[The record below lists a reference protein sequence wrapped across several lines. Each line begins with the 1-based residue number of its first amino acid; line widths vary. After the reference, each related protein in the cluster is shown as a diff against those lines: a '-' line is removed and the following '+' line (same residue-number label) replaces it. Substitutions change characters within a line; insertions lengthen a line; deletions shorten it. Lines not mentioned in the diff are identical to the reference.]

1 MKDKINFESS
11 WLMKNIKN
19 IMCRFFKNRP
29 SLFPANGLFTK
40 NVFAPANSLTLENA
54 LFQAIVFVRE
64 KSLALAKLENLAEA
78 RSLES
83 CFSGTRRFI
92 SSPRFVREKQGV
104 NVRVERMGIVTAE
117 KTGIVTAEQAENVPA
132 ERTEIV
138 TAERAKNVPVERTG
152 IVTAERAKNVPVER
166 TGIVP
171 AEKAENILAK
181 RAGACSLQA
190 LRFSCYS
197 LSRVPF
203 SRVPLSGLSFSSF
216 PLSCLSFFRLKMPA
230 LFVAS
235 LFFGLSC
242 SFANAEN
249 DNTEKMRIHT
259 KDIEVSF
266 VDGHIALLP
275 TEEAQNPA
283 GNKEDEKKNKA
294 ESPTKTGG
302 ENSGKMN
309 PSVGFHGAGNNG
321 SESAVLENA
330 DEKSDQGINTAQ
342 PRNEETIKAGKRHEN
357 GEIRRYRLFI
367 AVPEKPAP
375 REGFPL
381 VLLLDGNTTFKPAIR
396 QAPDAVI
403 VAIGYSTDEKKEIV
417 KRRFYDLTSYAPAD
431 KIPLREGMEA
441 PKTGGERE
449 FRSIIEKKILPEIFK
464 HLPVNRDNVTFFG
477 HSLGGLFVMKSFL
490 SAGNHGFATYCAA
503 DPSIWW
509 NGHEFMEKLAAYNK
523 PEGLKSRL
531 LIETS
536 GIKTHHKNVTESN
549 KKPVKDLHS
558 GPNGKDV
565 SEILRK
571 TKAVDNTF
579 YSFSDKNHGTMLAP
593 AIKDCL
599 HFALSAK
606 NFKQQKF
613 PYKLPSTSRKEMR

>member
-1 MKDKINFESS
+1 
-11 WLMKNIKN
+11 MKNIEN

-29 SLFPANGLFTK
+29 SLFSANGLFTK

-104 NVRVERMGIVTAE
+104 NVRVERMGIVT
-117 KTGIVTAEQAENVPA
+117 G
-132 ERTEIV
+132 
-138 TAERAKNVPVERTG
+138 ERA
-152 IVTAERAKNVPVER
+152 
-166 TGIVP
+166 GIVP
-171 AEKAENILAK
+171 TEKAGDIRAQ
-181 RAGACSLQA
+181 RAGVCRLQA
-190 LRFSCYS
+190 L
-197 LSRVPF
+197 PF
-203 SRVPLSGLSFSSF
+203 FCFSFS
-216 PLSCLSFFRLKMPA
+216 RLKMSA
-230 LFVAS
+230 LVVAG

-242 SFANAEN
+242 SFANVKNEH
-249 DNTEKMRIHT
+249 TEKMRIHT
-259 KDIEVSF
+259 KDIDVSF

-283 GNKEDEKKNKA
+283 GNQEDEKKNKA

-309 PSVGFHGAGNNG
+309 PSVGFHGAGSNG

-342 PRNEETIKAGKRHEN
+342 ARNEETIKAGKKHEN
-357 GEIRRYRLFI
+357 SEIRRYRLFI

-441 PKTGGERE
+441 PKTGGEEE
-449 FRSIIEKKILPEIFK
+449 FRSLIEKKILPEILME
-464 HLPVNRDNVTFFG
+464 LPVNRNNVTFFG

-490 SAGNHGFATYCAA
+490 SAESHGFSTYCAA

-509 NGHEFMEKLAAYNK
+509 NGHEFMEKLAAYHK
-523 PEGLKSRL
+523 PEGFKSRL

-599 HFALSAK
+599 HFALNAK
-606 NFKQQKF
+606 NFKQQKY

>member
-1 MKDKINFESS
+1 
-11 WLMKNIKN
+11 
-19 IMCRFFKNRP
+19 MCRFFKNRP

-40 NVFAPANSLTLENA
+40 NVFAPTNSLTLENA

-104 NVRVERMGIVTAE
+104 NVRVERMGIVTGERA
-117 KTGIVTAEQAENVPA
+117 GIVPA
-132 ERTEIV
+132 ER
-138 TAERAKNVPVERTG
+138 AG
-152 IVTAERAKNVPVER
+152 IVTGERA
-166 TGIVP
+166 GIVP
-171 AEKAENILAK
+171 AEKAGDIRAQ
-181 RAGACSLQA
+181 RAGAYSLQA
-190 LRFSCYS
+190 PPFSRFS
-197 LSRVPF
+197 LSRVSL
-203 SRVPLSGLSFSSF
+203 SRLSFS
-216 PLSCLSFFRLKMPA
+216 CLKMSA
-230 LFVAS
+230 LVVAG

-242 SFANAEN
+242 GFANVTN
-249 DNTEKMRIHT
+249 KNTGKMRILT
-259 KDIEVSF
+259 KDIEIALM
-266 VDGHIALLP
+266 DGNIALLP

-283 GNKEDEKKNKA
+283 GNQEDEKKNKA

-309 PSVGFHGAGNNG
+309 PSVGFHGAGSNG

-330 DEKSDQGINTAQ
+330 DEKSDQGINTEQ
-342 PRNEETIKAGKRHEN
+342 PTSEETIKAGKKHEN
-357 GEIRRYRLFI
+357 SEIRRYRLFI

-441 PKTGGERE
+441 PKTGGEEE
-449 FRSIIEKKILPEIFK
+449 FRSLIEKKILPEIFK
-464 HLPVNRDNVTFFG
+464 HLPVNRANVTFFG

-490 SAGNHGFATYCAA
+490 SAESHGFSTYCAA

-571 TKAVDNTF
+571 AKAVDNTF

-599 HFALSAK
+599 HFALNAK

-613 PYKLPSTSRKEMR
+613 PHKLPSTSRKEMR

>member
-1 MKDKINFESS
+1 
-11 WLMKNIKN
+11 
-19 IMCRFFKNRP
+19 MCRFFKNRP

-40 NVFAPANSLTLENA
+40 NVFAPPNSLTLENA
-54 LFQAIVFVRE
+54 PFQAIVFVRE

-104 NVRVERMGIVTAE
+104 NVRVERMGIVTGERA
-117 KTGIVTAEQAENVPA
+117 GIVPA
-132 ERTEIV
+132 ER
-138 TAERAKNVPVERTG
+138 AG
-152 IVTAERAKNVPVER
+152 IVTVER

-171 AEKAENILAK
+171 AEKAGDIRAE
-181 RAGACSLQA
+181 RAGAYSLQA
-190 LRFSCYS
+190 PPFSRFS
-197 LSRVPF
+197 LSRV
-203 SRVPLSGLSFSSF
+203 SLSGLSFS
-216 PLSCLSFFRLKMPA
+216 CLKMSA
-230 LFVAS
+230 LVVAG

-242 SFANAEN
+242 SFANVKNEHA
-249 DNTEKMRIHT
+249 EKMRIHT
-259 KDIEVSF
+259 KDIDVSF

-275 TEEAQNPA
+275 TDEAQNPA
-283 GNKEDEKKNKA
+283 GNKEDEKGNKA

-309 PSVGFHGAGNNG
+309 PSVGFHGAGSNG

-342 PRNEETIKAGKRHEN
+342 PRNEETIKAGKKHEN

-431 KIPLREGMEA
+431 KIPLREGMET
-441 PKTGGERE
+441 PKTGGEEE
-449 FRSIIEKKILPEIFK
+449 FRSLIENRILPEILME
-464 HLPVNRDNVTFFG
+464 LPVNRANVTLFG

-490 SAGNHGFATYCAA
+490 SAESHGFSTYCAA

-571 TKAVDNTF
+571 AKAVDNTF
-579 YSFSDKNHGTMLAP
+579 YSFSDKNHGTMLSP

-599 HFALSAK
+599 QFALNAK

-613 PYKLPSTSRKEMR
+613 PANSLQPVEKK

>member
-1 MKDKINFESS
+1 MT
-11 WLMKNIKN
+11 NIKN

-29 SLFPANGLFTK
+29 SLFPANVRFRTNIFVLF
-40 NVFAPANSLTLENA
+40 F
-54 LFQAIVFVRE
+54 
-64 KSLALAKLENLAEA
+64 
-78 RSLES
+78 
-83 CFSGTRRFI
+83 G
-92 SSPRFVREKQGV
+92 
-104 NVRVERMGIVTAE
+104 
-117 KTGIVTAEQAENVPA
+117 
-132 ERTEIV
+132 
-138 TAERAKNVPVERTG
+138 
-152 IVTAERAKNVPVER
+152 
-166 TGIVP
+166 
-171 AEKAENILAK
+171 
-181 RAGACSLQA
+181 
-190 LRFSCYS
+190 
-197 LSRVPF
+197 
-203 SRVPLSGLSFSSF
+203 
-216 PLSCLSFFRLKMPA
+216 
-230 LFVAS
+230 

-249 DNTEKMRIHT
+249 DNTEKMRILT

-266 VDGHIALLP
+266 VDGNIALLP
-275 TEEAQNPA
+275 PEAEKIPA
-283 GNKEDEKKNKA
+283 GNKEDEK
-294 ESPTKTGG
+294 
-302 ENSGKMN
+302 ENT
-309 PSVGFHGAGNNG
+309 P
-321 SESAVLENA
+321 
-330 DEKSDQGINTAQ
+330 EKSSG
-342 PRNEETIKAGKRHEN
+342 NE
-357 GEIRRYRLFI
+357 EIRRYRLFI

-375 REGFPL
+375 KEGFPL
-381 VLLLDGNTTFKPAIR
+381 VLLLDGNTTFKPAIEET
-396 QAPDAVI
+396 PDAVI
-403 VAIGYSTDEKKEIV
+403 VAIGYPTDEKKEIV

-441 PKTGGERE
+441 PKTGGEKE

-490 SAGNHGFATYCAA
+490 SAGSHGFSTYCAA

-536 GIKTHHKNVTESN
+536 GIKTHHKSVTETN

-571 TKAVDNTF
+571 AKAVDNTF

-599 HFALSAK
+599 QFALNAK
-606 NFKQQKF
+606 NFKPQRSPANSLQPVEK
-613 PYKLPSTSRKEMR
+613 K

>member
-1 MKDKINFESS
+1 
-11 WLMKNIKN
+11 
-19 IMCRFFKNRP
+19 MCRFFKNRP
-29 SLFPANGLFTK
+29 SVFPANGLFTK

-54 LFQAIVFVRE
+54 PFQAIVFVRG

-92 SSPRFVREKQGV
+92 SSPRFVREKPGV
-104 NVRVERMGIVTAE
+104 NVRVERMGIVTGERA
-117 KTGIVTAEQAENVPA
+117 GIVTGERAGIVLAEKAGDIRAEQAENVPA
-132 ERTEIV
+132 ER
-138 TAERAKNVPVERTG
+138 AG
-152 IVTAERAKNVPVER
+152 IVTAE
-166 TGIVP
+166 
-171 AEKAENILAK
+171 KAGDI
-181 RAGACSLQA
+181 RSQQAGVCRLQA
-190 LRFSCYS
+190 LPFFCFS
-197 LSRVPF
+197 F
-203 SRVPLSGLSFSSF
+203 SRCSFS
-216 PLSCLSFFRLKMPA
+216 RLKMSA
-230 LFVAS
+230 LVIAG

-242 SFANAEN
+242 SFANVTN
-249 DNTEKMRIHT
+249 KNTGKMRIHT
-259 KDIEVSF
+259 KDIDVSF
-266 VDGHIALLP
+266 VDGNIALLP
-275 TEEAQNPA
+275 TGEAQNPA
-283 GNKEDEKKNKA
+283 GNQEDEKKNKA
-294 ESPTKTGG
+294 ESQTKTGG

-309 PSVGFHGAGNNG
+309 PSVGFHGAGSNG

-357 GEIRRYRLFI
+357 SEIRRYRLFI

-431 KIPLREGMEA
+431 KIPLRKGMEA
-441 PKTGGERE
+441 PKTGGEEE
-449 FRSIIEKKILPEIFK
+449 FRSLIENRILPEILME
-464 HLPVNRDNVTFFG
+464 LPVDRNNVTLFG

-490 SAGNHGFATYCAA
+490 SAESHGFSTYCAA

-509 NGHEFMEKLAAYNK
+509 NGHEFMERLAAYHK

-558 GPNGKDV
+558 GLNGKDV

-599 HFALSAK
+599 HFALNAK
-606 NFKQQKF
+606 NFKQQKH
-613 PYKLPSTSRKEMR
+613 PHKLPSTSRKEMR

>member
-1 MKDKINFESS
+1 
-11 WLMKNIKN
+11 
-19 IMCRFFKNRP
+19 MCRFFKNRP
-29 SLFPANGLFTK
+29 SLFPANSLFTK

-83 CFSGTRRFI
+83 CFFGTRRFI

-104 NVRVERMGIVTAE
+104 NVRVERMGIVTGERAGIVPAE
-117 KTGIVTAEQAENVPA
+117 KAGDIRAEQAENVPA
-132 ERTEIV
+132 ER
-138 TAERAKNVPVERTG
+138 AG
-152 IVTAERAKNVPVER
+152 IVTAERTGIVPAER

-171 AEKAENILAK
+171 AEKAGDIRAQ
-181 RAGACSLQA
+181 RAGVCHLQA
-190 LRFSCYS
+190 LPFFCFSFSRFSI
-197 LSRVPF
+197 
-203 SRVPLSGLSFSSF
+203 
-216 PLSCLSFFRLKMPA
+216 SCLKMSA
-230 LFVAS
+230 LVVAG

-249 DNTEKMRIHT
+249 DNTGKMRIHT
-259 KDIEVSF
+259 KDIDVSF
-266 VDGHIALLP
+266 VDGHIALLAP
-275 TEEAQNPA
+275 EEAQNPA
-283 GNKEDEKKNKA
+283 GNQEDEKKNKA
-294 ESPTKTGG
+294 ENPTKTGG

-309 PSVGFHGAGNNG
+309 PSVGFHGAENNG

-342 PRNEETIKAGKRHEN
+342 ATSEETIKAGKDSEN
-357 GEIRRYRLFI
+357 SEIRRYRLFI

-441 PKTGGERE
+441 PKTGGEEE
-449 FRSIIEKKILPEIFK
+449 FRSLIEKKILPEILME
-464 HLPVNRDNVTFFG
+464 LPVDRNNITFFG

-490 SAGNHGFATYCAA
+490 SAESHGFSTYCAA

-571 TKAVDNTF
+571 AKAVDNTF
-579 YSFSDKNHGTMLAP
+579 YSFSDKNHGTMLSP

-599 HFALSAK
+599 HFALNAK

-613 PYKLPSTSRKEMR
+613 PHKLPSTSRKEMR

>member
-1 MKDKINFESS
+1 MKDRINFESS
-11 WLMKNIKN
+11 RLMKNIKN
-19 IMCRFFKNRP
+19 ILCRFFKNRP

-40 NVFAPANSLTLENA
+40 NVFAPANSLTLENVP
-54 LFQAIVFVRE
+54 FQAIVFVRE

-92 SSPRFVREKQGV
+92 SSPRFVREKQ
-104 NVRVERMGIVTAE
+104 
-117 KTGIVTAEQAENVPA
+117 AENVPA
-132 ERTEIV
+132 ER
-138 TAERAKNVPVERTG
+138 AG
-152 IVTAERAKNVPVER
+152 IVTGERAGIVTVER

-171 AEKAENILAK
+171 AERTGIVPAERAENVPAE
-181 RAGACSLQA
+181 RAGVCRLQA
-190 LRFSCYS
+190 L
-197 LSRVPF
+197 
-203 SRVPLSGLSFSSF
+203 
-216 PLSCLSFFRLKMPA
+216 PLSCFSFSCLKMSA
-230 LFVAS
+230 LVVAG

-242 SFANAEN
+242 SFANVTNEH
-249 DNTEKMRIHT
+249 TEKMRILT
-259 KDIEVSF
+259 KDIEIPF

-275 TEEAQNPA
+275 TDEAQNPA

-321 SESAVLENA
+321 SESAVFENA

-342 PRNEETIKAGKRHEN
+342 PRNEETIKAGKKHEN
-357 GEIRRYRLFI
+357 SEIRRHRLFI

-381 VLLLDGNTTFKPAIR
+381 VLLLDGNTTFKPAIK

-441 PKTGGERE
+441 PKTGGEEE
-449 FRSIIEKKILPEIFK
+449 FRSLIEKKILPEIFK
-464 HLPVNRDNVTFFG
+464 HLPVNRNNITFFG

-490 SAGNHGFATYCAA
+490 SAESHGFSTYCAA

-509 NGHEFMEKLAAYNK
+509 NGHEFMEKLGAYNK
-523 PEGLKSRL
+523 PEGFKSRL

-599 HFALSAK
+599 HFALNAK
-606 NFKQQKF
+606 NFKQQK
-613 PYKLPSTSRKEMR
+613 YPSNSLQPVEKK

>member
-1 MKDKINFESS
+1 
-11 WLMKNIKN
+11 MKNIKN

-104 NVRVERMGIVTAE
+104 NVRVERMGIVTGERAGIVPAE
-117 KTGIVTAEQAENVPA
+117 KAGDIRAEQAENVPA
-132 ERTEIV
+132 K
-138 TAERAKNVPVERTG
+138 RAG
-152 IVTAERAKNVPVER
+152 IVTAERAGVCR
-166 TGIVP
+166 
-171 AEKAENILAK
+171 
-181 RAGACSLQA
+181 LQV
-190 LRFSCYS
+190 L
-197 LSRVPF
+197 PF
-203 SRVPLSGLSFSSF
+203 FCLSFS
-216 PLSCLSFFRLKMPA
+216 LLKMSA
-230 LFVAS
+230 LVVAG

-242 SFANAEN
+242 GFANVNNEH
-249 DNTEKMRIHT
+249 TEKMRIHT
-259 KDIEVSF
+259 KDIDVSF

-275 TEEAQNPA
+275 TEEAKIPA
-283 GNKEDEKKNKA
+283 GNQEDEKKNKA

-342 PRNEETIKAGKRHEN
+342 ATSEETIKAGKDSEN
-357 GEIRRYRLFI
+357 SEIRRYRLFI

-381 VLLLDGNTTFKPAIR
+381 VLLLDGNMTFKPAIR

-431 KIPLREGMEA
+431 KIPLREGMET
-441 PKTGGERE
+441 PKTGGEEE
-449 FRSIIEKKILPEIFK
+449 FRSLIEKKILPEILME
-464 HLPVNRDNVTFFG
+464 LPVNRANVTFFG

-490 SAGNHGFATYCAA
+490 SAESHGFSTYCAA

-571 TKAVDNTF
+571 AKAVDNTF

-599 HFALSAK
+599 HFALNAK

-613 PYKLPSTSRKEMR
+613 PHKLPSTSRKEMR

>member
-1 MKDKINFESS
+1 
-11 WLMKNIKN
+11 MKNIKN

-29 SLFPANGLFTK
+29 SLFPENGLFTK
-40 NVFAPANSLTLENA
+40 NVFAPANSLNLENSP
-54 LFQAIVFVRE
+54 FQAIVFVRE

-104 NVRVERMGIVTAE
+104 NVRVERMGIVPAE
-117 KTGIVTAEQAENVPA
+117 RAGDIRAEQAENVPA
-132 ERTEIV
+132 ER
-138 TAERAKNVPVERTG
+138 AG
-152 IVTAERAKNVPVER
+152 IVTVER

-171 AEKAENILAK
+171 AERTGIVTAEKAGDI
-181 RAGACSLQA
+181 RAEQAGVCRLQA
-190 LRFSCYS
+190 P
-197 LSRVPF
+197 PF
-203 SRVPLSGLSFSSF
+203 SRFSFS
-216 PLSCLSFFRLKMPA
+216 RLKMSA

-235 LFFGLSC
+235 LFFGLFFGLSC
-242 SFANAEN
+242 GFANAED
-249 DNTEKMRIHT
+249 DNTEKMRILT
-259 KDIEVSF
+259 KDIDVSF
-266 VDGHIALLP
+266 VDGHIALLVP
-275 TEEAQNPA
+275 EEAQNSA
-283 GNKEDEKKNKA
+283 GNQEDEKKNKA

-309 PSVGFHGAGNNG
+309 PSVGFHGAGSNG

-441 PKTGGERE
+441 PKTGGEEE
-449 FRSIIEKKILPEIFK
+449 FRSLIEKKILPEILME
-464 HLPVNRDNVTFFG
+464 LPVNRANVTLFG

-490 SAGNHGFATYCAA
+490 SAESHGFSTYCAA

-509 NGHEFMEKLAAYNK
+509 NGHEFMEKLAAYHK
-523 PEGLKSRL
+523 PEGFKSRL

-571 TKAVDNTF
+571 AKAVDNTF

-599 HFALSAK
+599 HFALNAK

-613 PYKLPSTSRKEMR
+613 PHKLPSTSRKEMR

>member
-1 MKDKINFESS
+1 
-11 WLMKNIKN
+11 MKNIKN

-104 NVRVERMGIVTAE
+104 NVRVERMGIVTGERAGIVPAE
-117 KTGIVTAEQAENVPA
+117 KAGDIRAEQAENVPA
-132 ERTEIV
+132 ERAGIV
-138 TAERAKNVPVERTG
+138 PAERTG
-152 IVTAERAKNVPVER
+152 IVTAEKAGDIRAKQAEN
-166 TGIVP
+166 VP
-171 AEKAENILAK
+171 AEQ
-181 RAGACSLQA
+181 AGACRLQV
-190 LRFSCYS
+190 L
-197 LSRVPF
+197 PF
-203 SRVPLSGLSFSSF
+203 SRFSFS
-216 PLSCLSFFRLKMPA
+216 CLKMSA
-230 LFVAS
+230 LVVAG

-259 KDIEVSF
+259 KDIDVSF
-266 VDGHIALLP
+266 VDGHIALLAP
-275 TEEAQNPA
+275 EEAKIPA
-283 GNKEDEKKNKA
+283 GNKEDEKGNKA

-321 SESAVLENA
+321 SESAVFENA

-342 PRNEETIKAGKRHEN
+342 PTSEETIKAGKRHEN
-357 GEIRRYRLFI
+357 SEIRRYRLFI

-441 PKTGGERE
+441 PKTGGEEE
-449 FRSIIEKKILPEIFK
+449 FRSLIEKKILPEILME
-464 HLPVNRDNVTFFG
+464 LPVDRNNITFFG

-490 SAGNHGFATYCAA
+490 SAESHGFSTYCAA

-523 PEGLKSRL
+523 PEGFKSRL

-599 HFALSAK
+599 HFALNAK

>member
-1 MKDKINFESS
+1 
-11 WLMKNIKN
+11 
-19 IMCRFFKNRP
+19 MCRFFKNRP

-104 NVRVERMGIVTAE
+104 NVRVERMGIVT
-117 KTGIVTAEQAENVPA
+117 G
-132 ERTEIV
+132 
-138 TAERAKNVPVERTG
+138 ERAG
-152 IVTAERAKNVPVER
+152 IVTAERA
-166 TGIVP
+166 GIVP
-171 AEKAENILAK
+171 AE
-181 RAGACSLQA
+181 RAGACHLQA
-190 LRFSCYS
+190 LPFFWFSFSC
-197 LSRVPF
+197 
-203 SRVPLSGLSFSSF
+203 
-216 PLSCLSFFRLKMPA
+216 LKMSA
-230 LFVAS
+230 LVVAG
-235 LFFGLSC
+235 LFFGLFFGLFLGLSC
-242 SFANAEN
+242 SFANVKNEH
-249 DNTEKMRIHT
+249 TEKMRILT
-259 KDIEVSF
+259 KDIEIPF

-309 PSVGFHGAGNNG
+309 PSVGFHGAGSNG

-342 PRNEETIKAGKRHEN
+342 ATSEETIKAGKRHEN
-357 GEIRRYRLFI
+357 GETRRYRLFI

-441 PKTGGERE
+441 PKTGGEEE
-449 FRSIIEKKILPEIFK
+449 FRSLIEKKILPEIFK
-464 HLPVNRDNVTFFG
+464 HLPVNRNNITFFG

-490 SAGNHGFATYCAA
+490 SAESHGFSTYCAA

-509 NGHEFMEKLAAYNK
+509 NGHEFIEKLAAYHK

-536 GIKTHHKNVTESN
+536 GIKTHHKNVTEPN

-579 YSFSDKNHGTMLAP
+579 YSFSDKNHGTMLSP

-599 HFALSAK
+599 HFALNAK
-606 NFKQQKF
+606 NFKQQKH
-613 PYKLPSTSRKEMR
+613 PHKLPSTSRKEMR

>member
-1 MKDKINFESS
+1 
-11 WLMKNIKN
+11 
-19 IMCRFFKNRP
+19 MCRFFKNRP

-104 NVRVERMGIVTAE
+104 NVRVERMGIVTGEKAGIVPAE
-117 KTGIVTAEQAENVPA
+117 KAGDIRAEQAENVPA
-132 ERTEIV
+132 ERT
-138 TAERAKNVPVERTG
+138 
-152 IVTAERAKNVPVER
+152 
-166 TGIVP
+166 
-171 AEKAENILAK
+171 
-181 RAGACSLQA
+181 GACHLQA
-190 LRFSCYS
+190 L
-197 LSRVPF
+197 PF
-203 SRVPLSGLSFSSF
+203 SRVPLSRVSLSGLSFS
-216 PLSCLSFFRLKMPA
+216 CLKMSA
-230 LFVAS
+230 LVVAG

-242 SFANAEN
+242 SFANVKNEHA
-249 DNTEKMRIHT
+249 EKMRILT
-259 KDIEVSF
+259 KDIEIPF

-275 TEEAQNPA
+275 TGEAQNPA
-283 GNKEDEKKNKA
+283 GNQEDEKENKA

-342 PRNEETIKAGKRHEN
+342 PRNEETIKAGKKHEN
-357 GEIRRYRLFI
+357 GETRRYRLFI

-381 VLLLDGNTTFKPAIR
+381 VLLLDGNTTFKPAIK

-441 PKTGGERE
+441 PKTGGEEE
-449 FRSIIEKKILPEIFK
+449 FRSLIEKKILPEIFK
-464 HLPVNRDNVTFFG
+464 HLPVDRNNVTFFG

-523 PEGLKSRL
+523 PERLKSRL

-571 TKAVDNTF
+571 AKAVDNTY
-579 YSFSDKNHGTMLAP
+579 YSFSDKNHGTMLSP

-599 HFALSAK
+599 HFALNAK
-606 NFKQQKF
+606 NFKQQKY
-613 PYKLPSTSRKEMR
+613 PHKLPSTSRKEMR

>member
-1 MKDKINFESS
+1 
-11 WLMKNIKN
+11 MKNIKN

-54 LFQAIVFVRE
+54 PFQAIVFVRE

-104 NVRVERMGIVTAE
+104 NVRVERMGIVTGERA
-117 KTGIVTAEQAENVPA
+117 GIVPA
-132 ERTEIV
+132 
-138 TAERAKNVPVERTG
+138 
-152 IVTAERAKNVPVER
+152 ER

-171 AEKAENILAK
+171 AEKARDIRAQ
-181 RAGACSLQA
+181 RAGACHLRA
-190 LRFSCYS
+190 LPFFCFSFSRFS
-197 LSRVPF
+197 F
-203 SRVPLSGLSFSSF
+203 
-216 PLSCLSFFRLKMPA
+216 SCLKMSA

-242 SFANAEN
+242 SFANVTNE
-249 DNTEKMRIHT
+249 NTEKMRIHT
-259 KDIEVSF
+259 KDIEIPF

-283 GNKEDEKKNKA
+283 GNQEDEKGNKA
-294 ESPTKTGG
+294 ESQTKTGG

-309 PSVGFHGAGNNG
+309 PSVGFHGAENNG
-321 SESAVLENA
+321 SESAVFENA

-342 PRNEETIKAGKRHEN
+342 PRNEETIKAGKKHEN

-381 VLLLDGNTTFKPAIR
+381 VLLLDGNTTFKPAIK

-441 PKTGGERE
+441 PKTGGEEE
-449 FRSIIEKKILPEIFK
+449 FRSLIEKKILPEILME
-464 HLPVNRDNVTFFG
+464 LPVDRNNVTFFG

-536 GIKTHHKNVTESN
+536 GIKTHHKNVTETN

-571 TKAVDNTF
+571 AKAVDNTY
-579 YSFSDKNHGTMLAP
+579 YSFSDKNHGTMLSP

-599 HFALSAK
+599 HFALNAK
-606 NFKQQKF
+606 NFKQQKY
-613 PYKLPSTSRKEMR
+613 PHKLPSTSRKEMR

>member
-1 MKDKINFESS
+1 
-11 WLMKNIKN
+11 
-19 IMCRFFKNRP
+19 MCRFFKNRP

-104 NVRVERMGIVTAE
+104 NVRVERMGIVTGERA
-117 KTGIVTAEQAENVPA
+117 GIVPA
-132 ERTEIV
+132 
-138 TAERAKNVPVERTG
+138 
-152 IVTAERAKNVPVER
+152 ER

-171 AEKAENILAK
+171 AEKARDIRAQ
-181 RAGACSLQA
+181 RAGACRLQV
-190 LRFSCYS
+190 LPFFCFS
-197 LSRVPF
+197 F
-203 SRVPLSGLSFSSF
+203 SRFSFSS
-216 PLSCLSFFRLKMPA
+216 LKMSA

-235 LFFGLSC
+235 LFFGLFFGLSC
-242 SFANAEN
+242 SFANAGNEH
-249 DNTEKMRIHT
+249 TEKMSIHT
-259 KDIEVSF
+259 KDIDVSF

-309 PSVGFHGAGNNG
+309 PSVGFHGAGSNG

-342 PRNEETIKAGKRHEN
+342 PTSEETIKAGKRHEN
-357 GEIRRYRLFI
+357 SEIRRYRLFI

-441 PKTGGERE
+441 PKTGGEKE
-449 FRSIIEKKILPEIFK
+449 FRSIIEKKILPEILME
-464 HLPVNRDNVTFFG
+464 LPVNRDNITFFG

-490 SAGNHGFATYCAA
+490 SAGSHGFATYCAA

-509 NGHEFMEKLAAYNK
+509 NGHEFMEKLAAYHK

-536 GIKTHHKNVTESN
+536 GIKTHHKNVTEPN

-571 TKAVDNTF
+571 AKAVDNTF
-579 YSFSDKNHGTMLAP
+579 YSFSDKNHGTMLSP

-599 HFALSAK
+599 HFALNAK
-606 NFKQQKF
+606 NFKQQKS
-613 PYKLPSTSRKEMR
+613 PHKLPSTSRKEMR

>member
-1 MKDKINFESS
+1 
-11 WLMKNIKN
+11 MKNIKN

-104 NVRVERMGIVTAE
+104 NVRVERMGIVTGERAGIVPAE
-117 KTGIVTAEQAENVPA
+117 KAGDIRPEQAENVPA
-132 ERTEIV
+132 E
-138 TAERAKNVPVERTG
+138 KTG
-152 IVTAERAKNVPVER
+152 IVTGERA
-166 TGIVP
+166 GIVP
-171 AEKAENILAK
+171 AKRAENIRAK
-181 RAGACSLQA
+181 RGGVCRLQA
-190 LRFSCYS
+190 PPFSRFS
-197 LSRVPF
+197 LSRF
-203 SRVPLSGLSFSSF
+203 SFS
-216 PLSCLSFFRLKMPA
+216 CLKMSA
-230 LFVAS
+230 LVVAC

-242 SFANAEN
+242 SFANVKNEH
-249 DNTEKMRIHT
+249 TGKMRIHT
-259 KDIEVSF
+259 KDIDVSF
-266 VDGHIALLP
+266 VDGHIALLAP
-275 TEEAQNPA
+275 EEAQNPA
-283 GNKEDEKKNKA
+283 GNQEDEKKNKA

-309 PSVGFHGAGNNG
+309 PSVGFHGAGSNG

-342 PRNEETIKAGKRHEN
+342 PTSEETIKAGKRHEN
-357 GEIRRYRLFI
+357 SEIRRYRLFI

-441 PKTGGERE
+441 PKTGGEEE
-449 FRSIIEKKILPEIFK
+449 FRSLIEKKILPEIFK
-464 HLPVNRDNVTFFG
+464 HLPVNRYNVTFFG

-490 SAGNHGFATYCAA
+490 SAESHGFSTYCAA

-509 NGHEFMEKLAAYNK
+509 NGHEFMEKLAAYHK

-571 TKAVDNTF
+571 AKAVDNTF

-599 HFALSAK
+599 HFALNAK

-613 PYKLPSTSRKEMR
+613 PHKLPSTSRKEMR

>member
-1 MKDKINFESS
+1 
-11 WLMKNIKN
+11 MKNIKN

-40 NVFAPANSLTLENA
+40 NVFAPTNSLTLENA

-104 NVRVERMGIVTAE
+104 NVRVERMGIVT
-117 KTGIVTAEQAENVPA
+117 G
-132 ERTEIV
+132 ERE
-138 TAERAKNVPVERTG
+138 
-152 IVTAERAKNVPVER
+152 
-166 TGIVP
+166 GIVP
-171 AEKAENILAK
+171 AEKAGDIRAQ
-181 RAGACSLQA
+181 RAGACRLQA
-190 LRFSCYS
+190 LPFFCFSFSRFSS
-197 LSRVPF
+197 
-203 SRVPLSGLSFSSF
+203 
-216 PLSCLSFFRLKMPA
+216 SCLKMSA
-230 LFVAS
+230 LVIAG

-242 SFANAEN
+242 GFANVTN
-249 DNTEKMRIHT
+249 KNTGKMRILT
-259 KDIEVSF
+259 KDIEIALM
-266 VDGHIALLP
+266 DGNIALLP
-275 TEEAQNPA
+275 TEEAQNPT
-283 GNKEDEKKNKA
+283 GNKEDEKKNT
-294 ESPTKTGG
+294 P
-302 ENSGKMN
+302 
-309 PSVGFHGAGNNG
+309 
-321 SESAVLENA
+321 
-330 DEKSDQGINTAQ
+330 EKSSG
-342 PRNEETIKAGKRHEN
+342 NEKM
-357 GEIRRYRLFI
+357 RRYRLFI

-381 VLLLDGNTTFKPAIR
+381 VLLLDGNTTFKPAIK

-441 PKTGGERE
+441 PKTGGEEE
-449 FRSIIEKKILPEIFK
+449 FRSLIEKKILPEILME
-464 HLPVNRDNVTFFG
+464 LPVNRNNITFFG

-490 SAGNHGFATYCAA
+490 SAESHGFATYCAA

-523 PEGLKSRL
+523 PEGFKSRL

-571 TKAVDNTF
+571 AKAVDNTF
-579 YSFSDKNHGTMLAP
+579 YSFSDKNHGTMLSP

-599 HFALSAK
+599 HFALNAK

-613 PYKLPSTSRKEMR
+613 PANSLQPVEKK

>member
-1 MKDKINFESS
+1 MKDRINFESS
-11 WLMKNIKN
+11 RLMKNIKN

-29 SLFPANGLFTK
+29 SLFPANGLFPK

-54 LFQAIVFVRE
+54 PFQAIVFVRE

-104 NVRVERMGIVTAE
+104 NVRVERMGIVTGERA
-117 KTGIVTAEQAENVPA
+117 GIVTAEKAGDIRAEQAENVPA
-132 ERTEIV
+132 ER
-138 TAERAKNVPVERTG
+138 AG
-152 IVTAERAKNVPVER
+152 IVTGERA
-166 TGIVP
+166 GIVP
-171 AEKAENILAK
+171 AEKAGDIRAQ
-181 RAGACSLQA
+181 RAGVCRLQV
-190 LRFSCYS
+190 LPFFCFSFSC
-197 LSRVPF
+197 
-203 SRVPLSGLSFSSF
+203 
-216 PLSCLSFFRLKMPA
+216 LKMSA
-230 LFVAS
+230 LVVAG

-242 SFANAEN
+242 GFANVEN
-249 DNTEKMRIHT
+249 EHTEKMRILT
-259 KDIEVSF
+259 KDIEIPF

-275 TEEAQNPA
+275 PEGEAQNSA
-283 GNKEDEKKNKA
+283 GNKEDEKGNKA

-309 PSVGFHGAGNNG
+309 PSVGFHGAGSNG

-342 PRNEETIKAGKRHEN
+342 PRNEETIKAGKKHEN

-441 PKTGGERE
+441 PKTGGEEE
-449 FRSIIEKKILPEIFK
+449 FRSLIEKKILPEILME
-464 HLPVNRDNVTFFG
+464 LPVNRANVTFFG

-490 SAGNHGFATYCAA
+490 SAESHGFSTYCAA

-599 HFALSAK
+599 HFALNAK
-606 NFKQQKF
+606 NFKQQKY

>member
-1 MKDKINFESS
+1 
-11 WLMKNIKN
+11 
-19 IMCRFFKNRP
+19 MCRFFKNRP

-104 NVRVERMGIVTAE
+104 NVRVERMGIVTGERA
-117 KTGIVTAEQAENVPA
+117 GIVPVEKAGDIRVEQAENVPA
-132 ERTEIV
+132 ERAGIV
-138 TAERAKNVPVERTG
+138 TVERTG
-152 IVTAERAKNVPVER
+152 IVTGERA
-166 TGIVP
+166 GIVP
-171 AEKAENILAK
+171 AEKAGDIRAQ
-181 RAGACSLQA
+181 RAGVCRLQA
-190 LRFSCYS
+190 PPFSRFS
-197 LSRVPF
+197 LSRVSL
-203 SRVPLSGLSFSSF
+203 SRLSFS
-216 PLSCLSFFRLKMPA
+216 CLKMSA
-230 LFVAS
+230 LVVAG

-242 SFANAEN
+242 GFANVNNEH
-249 DNTEKMRIHT
+249 TEKMRILT
-259 KDIEVSF
+259 KDIEIPF

-275 TEEAQNPA
+275 TDEAQNPA
-283 GNKEDEKKNKA
+283 GNKEDEKENKA

-309 PSVGFHGAGNNG
+309 PSVAFHGAGSNG

-330 DEKSDQGINTAQ
+330 DEKSDQGINNAQ
-342 PRNEETIKAGKRHEN
+342 ATSEETIKAGRRHEN
-357 GEIRRYRLFI
+357 SEIRRYRLFI

-441 PKTGGERE
+441 PKTGGEEE
-449 FRSIIEKKILPEIFK
+449 FRSLIENRILPEILME
-464 HLPVNRDNVTFFG
+464 LPVNRNNVTFFG

-490 SAGNHGFATYCAA
+490 SAGTHGFSTYCAA

-523 PEGLKSRL
+523 PEGFKSRL

-579 YSFSDKNHGTMLAP
+579 YSFSDKNHGTMLSP

-599 HFALSAK
+599 QFALNAK

-613 PYKLPSTSRKEMR
+613 PHKLPSTSRKEMR

>member
-1 MKDKINFESS
+1 
-11 WLMKNIKN
+11 
-19 IMCRFFKNRP
+19 
-29 SLFPANGLFTK
+29 
-40 NVFAPANSLTLENA
+40 
-54 LFQAIVFVRE
+54 
-64 KSLALAKLENLAEA
+64 
-78 RSLES
+78 
-83 CFSGTRRFI
+83 
-92 SSPRFVREKQGV
+92 
-104 NVRVERMGIVTAE
+104 
-117 KTGIVTAEQAENVPA
+117 
-132 ERTEIV
+132 
-138 TAERAKNVPVERTG
+138 
-152 IVTAERAKNVPVER
+152 
-166 TGIVP
+166 
-171 AEKAENILAK
+171 
-181 RAGACSLQA
+181 
-190 LRFSCYS
+190 
-197 LSRVPF
+197 
-203 SRVPLSGLSFSSF
+203 
-216 PLSCLSFFRLKMPA
+216 
-230 LFVAS
+230 
-235 LFFGLSC
+235 
-242 SFANAEN
+242 
-249 DNTEKMRIHT
+249 MRIHT
-259 KDIEVSF
+259 KDIDVSF

-275 TEEAQNPA
+275 TGEAQNPA

-294 ESPTKTGG
+294 ENQTKTGG

-309 PSVGFHGAGNNG
+309 PSVGFHGAGSNG

-342 PRNEETIKAGKRHEN
+342 PTSEETIKAGKRHEN
-357 GEIRRYRLFI
+357 SEIRRYRLFI

-381 VLLLDGNTTFKPAIR
+381 VLLLDGNTTFKPAIK

-431 KIPLREGMEA
+431 KIPLRKGMEA
-441 PKTGGERE
+441 PKTGGEEE
-449 FRSIIEKKILPEIFK
+449 FRSLIENRILPEILME
-464 HLPVNRDNVTFFG
+464 LPVDRNNVTFFG

-490 SAGNHGFATYCAA
+490 SAGTHGFSTYCAA

-523 PEGLKSRL
+523 PEGFKSRL

-593 AIKDCL
+593 SIKDCL
-599 HFALSAK
+599 HFALNAK
-606 NFKQQKF
+606 NFKQQKH
-613 PYKLPSTSRKEMR
+613 PHKLPSTSRKEMR

>member
-1 MKDKINFESS
+1 
-11 WLMKNIKN
+11 MKNIKN

-104 NVRVERMGIVTAE
+104 NVRVERMGIVPGERAGIVTAE
-117 KTGIVTAEQAENVPA
+117 KAGDIRAERAENVPAERAGIVTAERTGIVPAERTEIVPAEKAGEIRAEQAENVPA
-132 ERTEIV
+132 ERAGDI
-138 TAERAKNVPVERTG
+138 RAQ
-152 IVTAERAKNVPVER
+152 
-166 TGIVP
+166 
-171 AEKAENILAK
+171 
-181 RAGACSLQA
+181 RAGVCRLQA
-190 LRFSCYS
+190 LPFFCFSFSRFS
-197 LSRVPF
+197 F
-203 SRVPLSGLSFSSF
+203 
-216 PLSCLSFFRLKMPA
+216 SCLKMSA
-230 LFVAS
+230 LVVAG

-242 SFANAEN
+242 SFANVTN
-249 DNTEKMRIHT
+249 KNTEKMRIHT
-259 KDIEVSF
+259 KDIEIALM
-266 VDGHIALLP
+266 DGNIALLP

-283 GNKEDEKKNKA
+283 GNQEDEKKNKA

-342 PRNEETIKAGKRHEN
+342 PTSEETIKAGKRHEN

-381 VLLLDGNTTFKPAIR
+381 VLLLDGNTTFKPAIK

-441 PKTGGERE
+441 PKTGGEEE
-449 FRSIIEKKILPEIFK
+449 FRSLIEKKILPEILME
-464 HLPVNRDNVTFFG
+464 LPVNRNNITFFG

-490 SAGNHGFATYCAA
+490 SAESHGFSTYCAA

-523 PEGLKSRL
+523 PEGFKSRL

-536 GIKTHHKNVTESN
+536 GIKTHHKNVTEPN

-571 TKAVDNTF
+571 AKAVDNTF

-599 HFALSAK
+599 QFALNAK

-613 PYKLPSTSRKEMR
+613 PHKLPSTSRKEMR

>member
-1 MKDKINFESS
+1 
-11 WLMKNIKN
+11 MKNIKN

-40 NVFAPANSLTLENA
+40 NVFAPTNSLTLENA

-104 NVRVERMGIVTAE
+104 NVRVERMGIVT
-117 KTGIVTAEQAENVPA
+117 G
-132 ERTEIV
+132 
-138 TAERAKNVPVERTG
+138 ERA
-152 IVTAERAKNVPVER
+152 
-166 TGIVP
+166 GIVP
-171 AEKAENILAK
+171 AEKAGDIRAQ
-181 RAGACSLQA
+181 RAGVCRLQA
-190 LRFSCYS
+190 LPFFCFSFSC
-197 LSRVPF
+197 
-203 SRVPLSGLSFSSF
+203 
-216 PLSCLSFFRLKMPA
+216 LKMSA
-230 LFVAS
+230 LVIAG

-242 SFANAEN
+242 SFANVTN
-249 DNTEKMRIHT
+249 KNTGKMRILT
-259 KDIEVSF
+259 KDIEIALM
-266 VDGHIALLP
+266 DGNIALLP

-283 GNKEDEKKNKA
+283 GNQEDEKKNKA
-294 ESPTKTGG
+294 ESQTKTGG

-309 PSVGFHGAGNNG
+309 PSVGFHGAENNG

-342 PRNEETIKAGKRHEN
+342 ATSEETIKAGKRHEN
-357 GEIRRYRLFI
+357 SEIRRYRLFI

-381 VLLLDGNTTFKPAIR
+381 VLLLDGNTTFKPAIK

-441 PKTGGERE
+441 PKTGGEEE
-449 FRSIIEKKILPEIFK
+449 FRSLIEKKILPEILME
-464 HLPVNRDNVTFFG
+464 LPVNRANVTLFG

-490 SAGNHGFATYCAA
+490 SAESQGFSTYCAA

-571 TKAVDNTF
+571 AKAVDNTF
-579 YSFSDKNHGTMLAP
+579 YSFSDKNHGTMLSP

-599 HFALSAK
+599 HFALNAK
-606 NFKQQKF
+606 NFKQQKY

>member
-1 MKDKINFESS
+1 
-11 WLMKNIKN
+11 MKNIKN
-19 IMCRFFKNRP
+19 ILCRFFKNRP

-104 NVRVERMGIVTAE
+104 NVRVERMGIVTGERAGIVPAE
-117 KTGIVTAEQAENVPA
+117 KAGDIRAEQAENVPA
-132 ERTEIV
+132 EKAGDI
-138 TAERAKNVPVERTG
+138 RAQ
-152 IVTAERAKNVPVER
+152 
-166 TGIVP
+166 
-171 AEKAENILAK
+171 
-181 RAGACSLQA
+181 RAGVCRLQV
-190 LRFSCYS
+190 L
-197 LSRVPF
+197 PF
-203 SRVPLSGLSFSSF
+203 SRFSFS
-216 PLSCLSFFRLKMPA
+216 CLKMSA
-230 LFVAS
+230 LVVAG

-242 SFANAEN
+242 SFANVEN
-249 DNTEKMRIHT
+249 EHTEKMRILT
-259 KDIEVSF
+259 KDIDVSF
-266 VDGHIALLP
+266 VDGHIALLAP
-275 TEEAQNPA
+275 EEAKIPA
-283 GNKEDEKKNKA
+283 GNQEDEKGNKA

-309 PSVGFHGAGNNG
+309 PSVGFHGAGSNG

-342 PRNEETIKAGKRHEN
+342 PTSEETIKAGKRHEN
-357 GEIRRYRLFI
+357 SEIRRYRLFI

-381 VLLLDGNTTFKPAIR
+381 VLLLDGNTTFKPAIK

-403 VAIGYSTDEKKEIV
+403 VAIGYPGDEKKEIV

-441 PKTGGERE
+441 PKTGGEEE
-449 FRSIIEKKILPEIFK
+449 FRSLIEKKILPEILME
-464 HLPVNRDNVTFFG
+464 LPVDRNNITLFG

-490 SAGNHGFATYCAA
+490 SAESHGFSTYCAA

-536 GIKTHHKNVTESN
+536 GIKTHHKSVTETN

-571 TKAVDNTF
+571 AKAVDNTF
-579 YSFSDKNHGTMLAP
+579 YSFSDKNHGTMLSP

-599 HFALSAK
+599 HFALNAK

-613 PYKLPSTSRKEMR
+613 PHKLPSTSRKEMR

>member
-1 MKDKINFESS
+1 MR
-11 WLMKNIKN
+11 
-19 IMCRFFKNRP
+19 RFFKNRP
-29 SLFPANGLFTK
+29 SLFPANALFTK

-54 LFQAIVFVRE
+54 LFPENVFVRE

-104 NVRVERMGIVTAE
+104 NVRVERMGIVTGERAGIVPAE
-117 KTGIVTAEQAENVPA
+117 KAGDIRAEQAENVPA
-132 ERTEIV
+132 ER
-138 TAERAKNVPVERTG
+138 AENVP
-152 IVTAERAKNVPVER
+152 AEK

-171 AEKAENILAK
+171 AERGENVPAKRAENIRAK
-181 RAGACSLQA
+181 RGGAYSLQA
-190 LRFSCYS
+190 P
-197 LSRVPF
+197 PF
-203 SRVPLSGLSFSSF
+203 SRVSLSGLSFSSF
-216 PLSCLSFFRLKMPA
+216 PFFCLKMSA
-230 LFVAS
+230 LFVAG

-242 SFANAEN
+242 GFANVTNE
-249 DNTEKMRIHT
+249 NTEKMRIHT
-259 KDIEVSF
+259 KDIDVSF

-275 TEEAQNPA
+275 PEAAKIPA
-283 GNKEDEKKNKA
+283 GNKQDEKENKA

-342 PRNEETIKAGKRHEN
+342 PRNEETIKAGKKHEN
-357 GEIRRYRLFI
+357 SEIRRYRLFI

-381 VLLLDGNTTFKPAIR
+381 VLLLDGNTTFKPAIK

-441 PKTGGERE
+441 PKTGGEEE
-449 FRSIIEKKILPEIFK
+449 FRSLIENRILPEIFK
-464 HLPVNRDNVTFFG
+464 HLPVDRNNITLFG

-490 SAGNHGFATYCAA
+490 SAESHGFSTYCAA

-509 NGHEFMEKLAAYNK
+509 NSHEFMEKLAAYNK
-523 PEGLKSRL
+523 PEGFKSRL

-579 YSFSDKNHGTMLAP
+579 YSFSDKNHGTMLSP

-599 HFALSAK
+599 HFALGAK

>member
-1 MKDKINFESS
+1 MKDRINFESS

-19 IMCRFFKNRP
+19 IMRRFFKNRP
-29 SLFPANGLFTK
+29 SLFPANALFTK
-40 NVFAPANSLTLENA
+40 NVFAPANSLTPENA
-54 LFQAIVFVRE
+54 LFPENVFVRE
-64 KSLALAKLENLAEA
+64 KSLALAKLESLAEA
-78 RSLES
+78 GSLER

-104 NVRVERMGIVTAE
+104 NVRVKRMGIVTAE
-117 KTGIVTAEQAENVPA
+117 KTGIVPAERAENVPA
-132 ERTEIV
+132 K
-138 TAERAKNVPVERTG
+138 RAKNVLVERTG
-152 IVTAERAKNVPVER
+152 IVTAEKAGDIRAE
-166 TGIVP
+166 
-171 AEKAENILAK
+171 

-190 LRFSCYS
+190 LRFSCFS
-197 LSRVPF
+197 LSRIPL
-203 SRVPLSGLSFSSF
+203 SCVPLSGLSFSSF
-216 PLSCLSFFRLKMPA
+216 PFSRFSLSRLKMPA

-249 DNTEKMRIHT
+249 DNTEKMRILT

-266 VDGHIALLP
+266 VDGNIALLP
-275 TEEAQNPA
+275 PEAAKIPA
-283 GNKEDEKKNKA
+283 ANKQDEKENNT
-294 ESPTKTGG
+294 ESLTKTGR
-302 ENSGKMN
+302 
-309 PSVGFHGAGNNG
+309 
-321 SESAVLENA
+321 
-330 DEKSDQGINTAQ
+330 EKSDELKTSDGFNGADSHASGGVVSENAHEKSAQGTNTAQ
-342 PRNEETIKAGKRHEN
+342 ATNEETNKAGKGSEN

-367 AVPEKPAP
+367 AVPEKQAP

-381 VLLLDGNTTFKPAIR
+381 VLLLDGNTTFKPAIEE
-396 QAPDAVI
+396 APDAVI
-403 VAIGYSTDEKKEIV
+403 VAIGYPTDEKKEIV

-441 PKTGGERE
+441 PKTGGEKE
-449 FRSIIEKKILPEIFK
+449 FRSIIEKKILPEILIE
-464 HLPVNRDNVTFFG
+464 LPVNRDNVTFFG

-490 SAGNHGFATYCAA
+490 SAGNHGFSTYCAA

-523 PEGLKSRL
+523 PEGLKTRL

-536 GIKTHHKNVTESN
+536 GIKTHHKSVTEPD

-599 HFALSAK
+599 QFALNAK
-606 NFKQQKF
+606 NFKPQRSPANSLQPVEK
-613 PYKLPSTSRKEMR
+613 K

>member
-1 MKDKINFESS
+1 M
-11 WLMKNIKN
+11 KN

-40 NVFAPANSLTLENA
+40 NVFAPPNSLTLENA

-104 NVRVERMGIVTAE
+104 NVRVERMGIVT
-117 KTGIVTAEQAENVPA
+117 G
-132 ERTEIV
+132 
-138 TAERAKNVPVERTG
+138 ERA
-152 IVTAERAKNVPVER
+152 
-166 TGIVP
+166 GIVP
-171 AEKAENILAK
+171 AERAENIRAK
-181 RAGACSLQA
+181 RGGAYSLQA
-190 LRFSCYS
+190 P
-197 LSRVPF
+197 PF
-203 SRVPLSGLSFSSF
+203 SRVSLSGLSFSSF
-216 PLSCLSFFRLKMPA
+216 PFFCLKMSA
-230 LFVAS
+230 LFVAG

-242 SFANAEN
+242 SFANVTNE
-249 DNTEKMRIHT
+249 NTEKMRIHT
-259 KDIEVSF
+259 KDIDVSF

-275 TEEAQNPA
+275 PEGEAQNSA
-283 GNKEDEKKNKA
+283 GNKEDEKGNKA

-330 DEKSDQGINTAQ
+330 DEKSGQGINTAQ
-342 PRNEETIKAGKRHEN
+342 PRNEETIKAGKKHEN

-381 VLLLDGNTTFKPAIR
+381 VLLLDGNTTFKPAIK

-441 PKTGGERE
+441 PKTGGEEE
-449 FRSIIEKKILPEIFK
+449 FRSLIENRILPEIFK
-464 HLPVNRDNVTFFG
+464 QLPVNRNNITLFG

-523 PEGLKSRL
+523 PEGFKSRL

-536 GIKTHHKNVTESN
+536 GIKTHHKNVTETN

-579 YSFSDKNHGTMLAP
+579 YSFSDKNHGTMLSP

-599 HFALSAK
+599 HFALNAK

-613 PYKLPSTSRKEMR
+613 PANSLQPVEKK

>member
-1 MKDKINFESS
+1 
-11 WLMKNIKN
+11 MKNIKN
-19 IMCRFFKNRP
+19 ILCRFFKNRP

-104 NVRVERMGIVTAE
+104 NVRVERMGIVPGERA
-117 KTGIVTAEQAENVPA
+117 GIVPA
-132 ERTEIV
+132 ERTGIV
-138 TAERAKNVPVERTG
+138 LGERA
-152 IVTAERAKNVPVER
+152 
-166 TGIVP
+166 GIVP
-171 AEKAENILAK
+171 AEKAENVPAERAGIVPAERTGIVTAEK
-181 RAGACSLQA
+181 AGDIRAQRAGAYSLQA
-190 LRFSCYS
+190 P
-197 LSRVPF
+197 PF
-203 SRVPLSGLSFSSF
+203 FCFSFS
-216 PLSCLSFFRLKMPA
+216 LLKMSA
-230 LFVAS
+230 LVVAG

-259 KDIEVSF
+259 KDIDVSF
-266 VDGHIALLP
+266 VDGHIALLAP
-275 TEEAQNPA
+275 EEAQNPA

-309 PSVGFHGAGNNG
+309 PSVGFHGAGSNG
-321 SESAVLENA
+321 SESTVLENA
-330 DEKSDQGINTAQ
+330 DEKSDQGINNAQ
-342 PRNEETIKAGKRHEN
+342 PTSEETIKAGKRHEN
-357 GEIRRYRLFI
+357 SEIRRYRLFI

-441 PKTGGERE
+441 PKTGGEEE
-449 FRSIIEKKILPEIFK
+449 FRSLIEKKILPEIFK
-464 HLPVNRDNVTFFG
+464 HLPVNRANVTFFG

-490 SAGNHGFATYCAA
+490 SADSHGFSTYCAA

-599 HFALSAK
+599 HFALNAK
-606 NFKQQKF
+606 NFKQQKY
-613 PYKLPSTSRKEMR
+613 PHKLPSTSRKEMR

>member
-1 MKDKINFESS
+1 
-11 WLMKNIKN
+11 
-19 IMCRFFKNRP
+19 MCRFFKNRP

-40 NVFAPANSLTLENA
+40 NVFAPANSLNLENA

-104 NVRVERMGIVTAE
+104 NVRVERMGIVTGERA
-117 KTGIVTAEQAENVPA
+117 GIVTAEKAGDIRAEQAESVPA
-132 ERTEIV
+132 ERAGIV
-138 TAERAKNVPVERTG
+138 TGERAG
-152 IVTAERAKNVPVER
+152 IVTAEKAGDIRAEQAES
-166 TGIVP
+166 VP
-171 AEKAENILAK
+171 AERAGIVTGERAGIVTAEKAGDIRAQ
-181 RAGACSLQA
+181 RAGAYSLQA
-190 LRFSCYS
+190 PPFSRFS
-197 LSRVPF
+197 LSRVSL
-203 SRVPLSGLSFSSF
+203 SRLSFS
-216 PLSCLSFFRLKMPA
+216 CLKMSA
-230 LFVAS
+230 LVVAG

-242 SFANAEN
+242 SFANVTN
-249 DNTEKMRIHT
+249 KNTEKMRIHT
-259 KDIEVSF
+259 KDIEIALM
-266 VDGHIALLP
+266 DGHIALLP

-283 GNKEDEKKNKA
+283 GNQEDEKKNKA

-309 PSVGFHGAGNNG
+309 PSVGFHGAENNG

-342 PRNEETIKAGKRHEN
+342 ATSEETIKAGKRHEN
-357 GEIRRYRLFI
+357 SEIRRYRLFI

-431 KIPLREGMEA
+431 KIPLREGMET
-441 PKTGGERE
+441 PKTGGEEE
-449 FRSIIEKKILPEIFK
+449 FRSLIEKKILPEILME
-464 HLPVNRDNVTFFG
+464 LPVDRNNITFFG

-490 SAGNHGFATYCAA
+490 SADSHGFSTYCAA

-523 PEGLKSRL
+523 PEGFKSRL

-579 YSFSDKNHGTMLAP
+579 YSFSDKNHGTMLSP

-599 HFALSAK
+599 HFALNAK

>member
-1 MKDKINFESS
+1 
-11 WLMKNIKN
+11 
-19 IMCRFFKNRP
+19 
-29 SLFPANGLFTK
+29 
-40 NVFAPANSLTLENA
+40 
-54 LFQAIVFVRE
+54 
-64 KSLALAKLENLAEA
+64 
-78 RSLES
+78 
-83 CFSGTRRFI
+83 
-92 SSPRFVREKQGV
+92 
-104 NVRVERMGIVTAE
+104 
-117 KTGIVTAEQAENVPA
+117 
-132 ERTEIV
+132 
-138 TAERAKNVPVERTG
+138 
-152 IVTAERAKNVPVER
+152 
-166 TGIVP
+166 
-171 AEKAENILAK
+171 
-181 RAGACSLQA
+181 
-190 LRFSCYS
+190 
-197 LSRVPF
+197 
-203 SRVPLSGLSFSSF
+203 
-216 PLSCLSFFRLKMPA
+216 
-230 LFVAS
+230 
-235 LFFGLSC
+235 
-242 SFANAEN
+242 
-249 DNTEKMRIHT
+249 MRIFT
-259 KDIEVSF
+259 KDIDVSF
-266 VDGHIALLP
+266 VDGHIALLAP
-275 TEEAQNPA
+275 EEAKIPA
-283 GNKEDEKKNKA
+283 GNQEDEKKNKA

-309 PSVGFHGAGNNG
+309 PSVGFHGAGSNG

-330 DEKSDQGINTAQ
+330 DEKSDQGINNAQ
-342 PRNEETIKAGKRHEN
+342 PTSEETIKAGKRHEN
-357 GEIRRYRLFI
+357 SEIRRYRLFI

-441 PKTGGERE
+441 PKTGGEEE
-449 FRSIIEKKILPEIFK
+449 FRSLIEKKILPEILME
-464 HLPVNRDNVTFFG
+464 LPVDRNNITLFG

-490 SAGNHGFATYCAA
+490 SAESHGFSTYCAA

-579 YSFSDKNHGTMLAP
+579 YSFSDKNHGTMLSP

-599 HFALSAK
+599 HFALNAK

-613 PYKLPSTSRKEMR
+613 PANSLQPVEKK

>member
-1 MKDKINFESS
+1 
-11 WLMKNIKN
+11 
-19 IMCRFFKNRP
+19 MCRFFKNRP

-104 NVRVERMGIVTAE
+104 NVRVERMGIVT
-117 KTGIVTAEQAENVPA
+117 G
-132 ERTEIV
+132 
-138 TAERAKNVPVERTG
+138 ERA
-152 IVTAERAKNVPVER
+152 
-166 TGIVP
+166 GIVP
-171 AEKAENILAK
+171 AEKAGDIRAQ
-181 RAGACSLQA
+181 RAGVCRLQA
-190 LRFSCYS
+190 LPFFCFSFSC
-197 LSRVPF
+197 
-203 SRVPLSGLSFSSF
+203 
-216 PLSCLSFFRLKMPA
+216 LKMSA
-230 LFVAS
+230 LVVAG
-235 LFFGLSC
+235 LFFGLFFGLFLGLSC
-242 SFANAEN
+242 SFANVKNEH
-249 DNTEKMRIHT
+249 TEKMRILT
-259 KDIEVSF
+259 KDIEIPF

-309 PSVGFHGAGNNG
+309 PSVGFHGAENNG
-321 SESAVLENA
+321 FESAVFENA

-342 PRNEETIKAGKRHEN
+342 PTSEETIKAGKRHEN
-357 GEIRRYRLFI
+357 GETRRYHLFI

-441 PKTGGERE
+441 PKTGGEEE
-449 FRSIIEKKILPEIFK
+449 FRSLIENRILPEILME
-464 HLPVNRDNVTFFG
+464 LPVNRNNVTFFG

-490 SAGNHGFATYCAA
+490 SVGNHGFSTYCAA

-509 NGHEFMEKLAAYNK
+509 NGHEFMEKLAAYHK

-536 GIKTHHKNVTESN
+536 GIKTHHKNVTETN

-579 YSFSDKNHGTMLAP
+579 YSFSDKNHGTMLSP

-599 HFALSAK
+599 QFALGAK
-606 NFKQQKF
+606 NFKQQKY

>member
-1 MKDKINFESS
+1 
-11 WLMKNIKN
+11 
-19 IMCRFFKNRP
+19 MCRFFKNRP
-29 SLFPANGLFTK
+29 SLFPENGLFTK
-40 NVFAPANSLTLENA
+40 NVFAPANSLTLGNA
-54 LFQAIVFVRE
+54 PFQAIVFVRE

-104 NVRVERMGIVTAE
+104 NVRVERMGIAPGE
-117 KTGIVTAEQAENVPA
+117 RAGIVPA
-132 ERTEIV
+132 ER
-138 TAERAKNVPVERTG
+138 AG
-152 IVTAERAKNVPVER
+152 IVTVER

-171 AEKAENILAK
+171 AERTGIVPAE
-181 RAGACSLQA
+181 RAEDIRAQQAGVCRLQV
-190 LRFSCYS
+190 LPFFCFSFSC
-197 LSRVPF
+197 
-203 SRVPLSGLSFSSF
+203 
-216 PLSCLSFFRLKMPA
+216 LKMSA
-230 LFVAS
+230 LVIAG

-242 SFANAEN
+242 SFANVTN
-249 DNTEKMRIHT
+249 KNTGKMRIHT
-259 KDIEVSF
+259 KDIEIALM
-266 VDGHIALLP
+266 DGNIALLP

-283 GNKEDEKKNKA
+283 GNQEDEKKNKA

-309 PSVGFHGAGNNG
+309 PSVGFHGAGSNG

-330 DEKSDQGINTAQ
+330 DEKSDQGTNTAQ
-342 PRNEETIKAGKRHEN
+342 ATSEETIKAGKRHEN

-441 PKTGGERE
+441 PKTGGEEE
-449 FRSIIEKKILPEIFK
+449 FRSLIEKKILPEILME
-464 HLPVNRDNVTFFG
+464 LPVNRANVTFFG

-490 SAGNHGFATYCAA
+490 SAESHGFSTYCAA

-523 PEGLKSRL
+523 PEGFKSRL

-536 GIKTHHKNVTESN
+536 GIKTHHKNVTETN

-579 YSFSDKNHGTMLAP
+579 YSFSDKNHGTMLSP

-599 HFALSAK
+599 HFALNAK

-613 PYKLPSTSRKEMR
+613 PANSLQPVEKK

>member
-1 MKDKINFESS
+1 
-11 WLMKNIKN
+11 MKNIKN
-19 IMCRFFKNRP
+19 ILCRFFKNRP

-40 NVFAPANSLTLENA
+40 NVFAPANSLTLENVP
-54 LFQAIVFVRE
+54 FQAIVFVRE

-92 SSPRFVREKQGV
+92 SSPRFVREKQ
-104 NVRVERMGIVTAE
+104 
-117 KTGIVTAEQAENVPA
+117 AENVPA
-132 ERTEIV
+132 ER
-138 TAERAKNVPVERTG
+138 AG
-152 IVTAERAKNVPVER
+152 IVTGERAGIVTVER

-171 AEKAENILAK
+171 AERTGIVPAERAENVPAE
-181 RAGACSLQA
+181 RAGVCRLQA
-190 LRFSCYS
+190 L
-197 LSRVPF
+197 
-203 SRVPLSGLSFSSF
+203 
-216 PLSCLSFFRLKMPA
+216 PLSCFSFSCLKMSA
-230 LFVAS
+230 LVVAG

-242 SFANAEN
+242 SFANVTNEH
-249 DNTEKMRIHT
+249 TEKMRILT
-259 KDIEVSF
+259 KDIEIPF

-275 TEEAQNPA
+275 TDEAQNPA

-321 SESAVLENA
+321 SESAVFENA

-342 PRNEETIKAGKRHEN
+342 PRNEETIKAGKKHEN
-357 GEIRRYRLFI
+357 SEIRRHRLFI

-381 VLLLDGNTTFKPAIR
+381 VLLLDGNTTFKPAIK

-441 PKTGGERE
+441 PKTGGEEE
-449 FRSIIEKKILPEIFK
+449 FRSLIEKKILPEIFK
-464 HLPVNRDNVTFFG
+464 HLPVNRNNITFFG

-490 SAGNHGFATYCAA
+490 SAESHGFSTYCAA

-509 NGHEFMEKLAAYNK
+509 NGHEFMEKLGAYNK
-523 PEGLKSRL
+523 PEGFKSRL

-599 HFALSAK
+599 HFALNAK
-606 NFKQQKF
+606 NFKQQK
-613 PYKLPSTSRKEMR
+613 YPSNSLQPVEKK

>member
-1 MKDKINFESS
+1 
-11 WLMKNIKN
+11 MKNIKN
-19 IMCRFFKNRP
+19 IICRFFKNRP
-29 SLFPANGLFTK
+29 SLFPANGLFPK

-54 LFQAIVFVRE
+54 PFQAIVFVRE
-64 KSLALAKLENLAEA
+64 KSLALAKLENLAKA

-104 NVRVERMGIVTAE
+104 NVRVERMGIVPAE
-117 KTGIVTAEQAENVPA
+117 RAGIVTVERTGDIRAEQAENVPA
-132 ERTEIV
+132 ER
-138 TAERAKNVPVERTG
+138 AG
-152 IVTAERAKNVPVER
+152 IVTVER

-171 AEKAENILAK
+171 AERTGIVTAEKAGDIRAQ
-181 RAGACSLQA
+181 RAGACHLPA
-190 LRFSCYS
+190 LPFFCFS
-197 LSRVPF
+197 F
-203 SRVPLSGLSFSSF
+203 SRVSLSGLSFS
-216 PLSCLSFFRLKMPA
+216 CLKMSA
-230 LFVAS
+230 LVVAG

-242 SFANAEN
+242 SFANVKNEH
-249 DNTEKMRIHT
+249 TEKMRIHT
-259 KDIEVSF
+259 KDIEIPF
-266 VDGHIALLP
+266 VDGHIALLAP
-275 TEEAQNPA
+275 EEAQNSA

-294 ESPTKTGG
+294 ESQTKTGG

-321 SESAVLENA
+321 SESAVFENA
-330 DEKSDQGINTAQ
+330 DEKSDQGINTSQ

-357 GEIRRYRLFI
+357 SEIRRYRLFI

-441 PKTGGERE
+441 PKTGGEEE
-449 FRSIIEKKILPEIFK
+449 FRSLIEKKILPEILME
-464 HLPVNRDNVTFFG
+464 LPVNRNNVTFFG

-490 SAGNHGFATYCAA
+490 SAESHGFSTYCAA

-571 TKAVDNTF
+571 AKAVDNTF

-599 HFALSAK
+599 HFALNAK
-606 NFKQQKF
+606 NFKQQKY

>member
-1 MKDKINFESS
+1 MKERINFESS

-19 IMCRFFKNRP
+19 IMRRFFKNRP
-29 SLFPANGLFTK
+29 SLFPANALFTK
-40 NVFAPANSLTLENA
+40 NVFAPPNSLTLENA

-64 KSLALAKLENLAEA
+64 KSLALVKLENLAEA

-92 SSPRFVREKQGV
+92 SSPRFAREKQGV
-104 NVRVERMGIVTAE
+104 NVRVEKMGIVTGERAGIVPAERTENVPAERAENVPAE
-117 KTGIVTAEQAENVPA
+117 KTGIVPA
-132 ERTEIV
+132 KKVGDI
-138 TAERAKNVPVERTG
+138 RAQ
-152 IVTAERAKNVPVER
+152 
-166 TGIVP
+166 
-171 AEKAENILAK
+171 
-181 RAGACSLQA
+181 RAGTCSLQA
-190 LRFSCYS
+190 PPFSRFS
-197 LSRVPF
+197 LSRV
-203 SRVPLSGLSFSSF
+203 SLSGLSFSSF
-216 PLSCLSFFRLKMPA
+216 PFFCLKMSA
-230 LFVAS
+230 LVVAG

-242 SFANAEN
+242 SFANVTNE
-249 DNTEKMRIHT
+249 NTEKMRIHT
-259 KDIEVSF
+259 KDIDVSF

-275 TEEAQNPA
+275 TDEAQNPA
-283 GNKEDEKKNKA
+283 GNKEDEKGNKA
-294 ESPTKTGG
+294 ESLTKTGG

-309 PSVGFHGAGNNG
+309 PSIGFHGAGNNG

-342 PRNEETIKAGKRHEN
+342 PRNEETIKAGKKHEN

-367 AVPEKPAP
+367 AVPEKPVP

-381 VLLLDGNTTFKPAIR
+381 VLLLDGNTTFKPAIK

-441 PKTGGERE
+441 PKTGGEEE
-449 FRSIIEKKILPEIFK
+449 FRSLIEKKILPEILME
-464 HLPVNRDNVTFFG
+464 LPVNRNNITFFG

-490 SAGNHGFATYCAA
+490 SAESHGFSTYCAA

-523 PEGLKSRL
+523 PEGFKSRL

-536 GIKTHHKNVTESN
+536 GIKTHHKNVTETN

-571 TKAVDNTF
+571 TKAVENTF

-599 HFALSAK
+599 HFALNAK

>member
-1 MKDKINFESS
+1 MKDRINFESS
-11 WLMKNIKN
+11 RLMKNIKN

-29 SLFPANGLFTK
+29 SLFQANGLFTK

-104 NVRVERMGIVTAE
+104 NVRVERMGIVRGERAGIVPAE
-117 KTGIVTAEQAENVPA
+117 KAGDIRAEQAENVPA
-132 ERTEIV
+132 ER
-138 TAERAKNVPVERTG
+138 A
-152 IVTAERAKNVPVER
+152 
-166 TGIVP
+166 GIVP
-171 AEKAENILAK
+171 AEKAGDIRAQ
-181 RAGACSLQA
+181 RAGVCRLQA
-190 LRFSCYS
+190 LPFFCFSFSRFS
-197 LSRVPF
+197 F
-203 SRVPLSGLSFSSF
+203 
-216 PLSCLSFFRLKMPA
+216 SCLKMSA
-230 LFVAS
+230 LFVAG

-242 SFANAEN
+242 SFANVEN
-249 DNTEKMRIHT
+249 EHTEKMRILT
-259 KDIEVSF
+259 KDIEIALM
-266 VDGHIALLP
+266 DGHIALLP
-275 TEEAQNPA
+275 TEEAKIPA
-283 GNKEDEKKNKA
+283 GNKEDEKGNKA

-309 PSVGFHGAGNNG
+309 PSVGFHGAENNG
-321 SESAVLENA
+321 SESAVFENA

-342 PRNEETIKAGKRHEN
+342 PRNEETIKAGKSRDN

-431 KIPLREGMEA
+431 KIPLRAGMEA
-441 PKTGGERE
+441 PKTGGEEE
-449 FRSIIEKKILPEIFK
+449 FQSLIENRILPEILME
-464 HLPVNRDNVTFFG
+464 LPVNRNNITFFG
-477 HSLGGLFVMKSFL
+477 HSLGGLFVMMSFL
-490 SAGNHGFATYCAA
+490 SAESHGFSTYCAA

-523 PEGLKSRL
+523 PEGFKSRL

-599 HFALSAK
+599 QFALNAK

-613 PYKLPSTSRKEMR
+613 PHKLPSTSRKEMR